1 MRLVFLVRCAFLIVL
16 AGAVSSAQT
25 VSTVTGVSS
34 SQSPYVVPAAPG
46 WTVASILSVGDRS
59 ADGRYAMA
67 GIPDGLGALPGR
79 LVDGEIV
86 PDTGYMTVFMNHEI
100 PSGSGISR
108 AHGQPGAFVS
118 QWTIALDTLRVQNG
132 QDLDREVYTWDA
144 ASARFL
150 AATATPSAQFN
161 RLCSAD
167 LPARTAFYNPATGN
181 GFDGRLYL
189 NGEETTGGR
198 AFAHVL
204 TGPFHGLAAEL
215 AYLGRFAWENAVPH
229 PNLGDKTVVVGL
241 NDSTPGQ
248 VFIYIGDKRS
258 SGNPIERAGL
268 IGGAL
273 YGIKVVDGGANYSR
287 GPVAREN
294 NGPISGRFVLE
305 NVSDVAVGSGTA
317 LQDASVAR
325 GVTGFARPE
334 DGAWDPQNPR
344 VFYFVV
350 TGAAIDGQGQSARLY
365 KLTFDGSGLAGTIE
379 LIIDRATLTP
389 STPTFAQFD
398 NITVTG
404 DGLVMVQED
413 PGNTPYIAQ
422 TWVVNPVTRTATAVL
437 QSDPVR
443 FGAPPLPPYNVDEES
458 SGIIEV
464 TDIVRTASW
473 FEAGR
478 LVLPRR
484 FAGPLLAPR
493 GSRRGWAAVSDR
505 VAQAVEAGLTF
516 DTRTIRERRHAQGA
530 GAGD

>member
-1 MRLVFLVRCAFLIVL
+1 
-16 AGAVSSAQT
+16 
-25 VSTVTGVSS
+25 
-34 SQSPYVVPAAPG
+34 
-46 WTVASILSVGDRS
+46 
-59 ADGRYAMA
+59 MA

-150 AATATPSAQFN
+150 AATATPSAQFQPLLLCGSSCSN
-161 RLCSAD
+161 CVLQPRDGKRLRW
-167 LPARTAFYNPATGN
+167 PAVSERRRN
-181 GFDGRLYL
+181 DW
-189 NGEETTGGR
+189 R
-198 AFAHVL
+198 ARVSAHVL

-229 PNLGDKTVVVGL
+229 PNLGDKTVVVRPQRLDAGAGVHL
-241 NDSTPGQ
+241 YRQ
-248 VFIYIGDKRS
+248 QRS

-334 DGAWDPQNPR
+334 DGAWDP
-344 VFYFVV
+344 
-350 TGAAIDGQGQSARLY
+350 
-365 KLTFDGSGLAGTIE
+365 
-379 LIIDRATLTP
+379 
-389 STPTFAQFD
+389 
-398 NITVTG
+398 
-404 DGLVMVQED
+404 
-413 PGNTPYIAQ
+413 
-422 TWVVNPVTRTATAVL
+422 
-437 QSDPVR
+437 
-443 FGAPPLPPYNVDEES
+443 
-458 SGIIEV
+458 
-464 TDIVRTASW
+464 
-473 FEAGR
+473 
-478 LVLPRR
+478 
-484 FAGPLLAPR
+484 
-493 GSRRGWAAVSDR
+493 
-505 VAQAVEAGLTF
+505 
-516 DTRTIRERRHAQGA
+516 
-530 GAGD
+530 

>member
-1 MRLVFLVRCAFLIVL
+1 MRLVFLVRCALLIVL

-132 QDLDREVYTWDA
+132 QDLDREAVHVGRGERPL
-144 ASARFL
+144 SRR
-150 AATATPSAQFN
+150 N
-161 RLCSAD
+161 RDTVSTVQPLVLCD

-215 AYLGRFAWENAVPH
+215 AYLGRFAWENAVAH

-273 YGIKVVDGGANYSR
+273 YGSR
-287 GPVAREN
+287 SSTAAPTTPADRSLAKTTARSAADSYWRTSATS
-294 NGPISGRFVLE
+294 PSARAPLFRMR
-305 NVSDVAVGSGTA
+305 AWRA
-317 LQDASVAR
+317 ASPDSH
-325 GVTGFARPE
+325 GPE
-334 DGAWDPQNPR
+334 DGARDPQ
-344 VFYFVV
+344 
-350 TGAAIDGQGQSARLY
+350 
-365 KLTFDGSGLAGTIE
+365 
-379 LIIDRATLTP
+379 
-389 STPTFAQFD
+389 
-398 NITVTG
+398 
-404 DGLVMVQED
+404 
-413 PGNTPYIAQ
+413 
-422 TWVVNPVTRTATAVL
+422 
-437 QSDPVR
+437 
-443 FGAPPLPPYNVDEES
+443 
-458 SGIIEV
+458 
-464 TDIVRTASW
+464 
-473 FEAGR
+473 
-478 LVLPRR
+478 
-484 FAGPLLAPR
+484 
-493 GSRRGWAAVSDR
+493 
-505 VAQAVEAGLTF
+505 
-516 DTRTIRERRHAQGA
+516 
-530 GAGD
+530 